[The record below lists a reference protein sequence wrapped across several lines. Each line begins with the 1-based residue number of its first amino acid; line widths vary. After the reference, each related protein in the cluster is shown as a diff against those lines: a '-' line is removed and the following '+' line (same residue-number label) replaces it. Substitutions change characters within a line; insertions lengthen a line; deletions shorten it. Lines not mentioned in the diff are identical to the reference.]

1 MFIMKT
7 VLPLD
12 AASKTECEQFMKITI
27 NEIAKA
33 ANVAKSTVSKVINNS
48 PTISEATR
56 NKVLQ
61 IMKEM
66 NFTPDSA
73 ATQLAKRASL
83 MVGLVID
90 IDRKDDFLNPFFYS
104 IIGGVES
111 VMGLHQYDLAISNI
125 RSQGS
130 FTRMDLLRRFV
141 YNNRMDGLILHTL
154 TADQYLID
162 ELERLGFPYAVIG
175 RPVAEGAIAW
185 TDGDNET
192 GGEMAVRHLL
202 EQGYSRIGFIGGDFG
217 EPLAQS
223 RLRGYQRVI
232 QADGSP
238 LYCLPGPSDEGGG
251 YSMVQALLALPEPPD
266 AAVCIN
272 NLVAFG
278 ALKALHDAGLA
289 VPGDFG
295 LITFDDYPIAPY
307 TTPALTCLD
316 IDTFEIG
323 VRAAHLLLAKMA
335 DPAKPLTPQLLVPKL
350 IVRGS
355 SKRPER

>member
-1 MFIMKT
+1 MKT

-61 IMKEM
+61 IMKDM
-66 NFTPDSA
+66 NFIPDSA

-130 FTRMDLLRRFV
+130 STRMDLLRRFV

-154 TADQYLID
+154 TAEQSLID

-175 RPVAEGAIAW
+175 RPVAEGVIAW

-202 EQGYSRIGFIGGDFG
+202 DQGYSRIGFIGGDFG

-223 RLRGYQRVI
+223 RLRGYNRVMN
-232 QADGSP
+232 GEGERLS
-238 LYCLPGPSDEGGG
+238 YCLPGPSDENGG
-251 YSMVQALLALPEPPD
+251 YRMMQSLLALPEPPD

-278 ALKALHDAGLA
+278 ALKALQEAEIA
-289 VPGDFG
+289 VPRDFG
-295 LITFDDYPIAPY
+295 LVTFDDYPIAPY

-323 VRAAHLLLAKMA
+323 VRAAHLLLEKMG
-335 DPAKPLTPQLLVPKL
+335 DPAKPIPPQLLAPKL

-355 SKRPER
+355 SLKRAEF

>member
-1 MFIMKT
+1 MKT
-7 VLPLD
+7 VLPFD

-61 IMKEM
+61 IMKDM

-130 FTRMDLLRRFV
+130 STRMDLLRRFV

-154 TADQYLID
+154 TAEQSLID

-175 RPVAEGAIAW
+175 RPVAEGVIAW

-223 RLRGYQRVI
+223 RLRGYKRVI
-232 QADGSP
+232 PGGGDTYT
-238 LYCLPGPSDEGGG
+238 YCLPGPSDEYGG
-251 YSMVQALLALPEPPD
+251 YSMMQSLLALPEPPD

-278 ALKALHDAGLA
+278 ALKALHEADID
-289 VPGDFG
+289 VPRDFG
-295 LITFDDYPIAPY
+295 LVTFDDYPIAPY

-323 VRAAHLLLAKMA
+323 VRAAHLLLEKMG
-335 DPAKPLTPQLLVPKL
+335 DPAKPLPPQLLAPKL

-355 SKRPER
+355 SKRWDL